1 MPLRL
6 ISITTESNQ
15 VERDKPVYAF
25 LYVVKT
31 GVNIKRDANV
41 ALDKFDTYRI
51 RKDFLIRNFS
61 ILLKTKNLRMKKI
74 YVFAG
79 VAILA
84 LGLTYCS
91 SSKKAAKAAAAVPKT
106 TYTANVSTVIAGNC
120 SPCHI
125 PSKGGNK
132 KAYDNYANVKADIDQ
147 ILHRINLNPTDK
159 GFMPFKKTEKLPA
172 EVIAVFQKFKD
183 DGALE
188 N

>member
-1 MPLRL
+1 MYRG
-6 ISITTESNQ
+6 N
-15 VERDKPVYAF
+15 
-25 LYVVKT
+25 
-31 GVNIKRDANV
+31 
-41 ALDKFDTYRI
+41 KFYKYQTA
-51 RKDFLIRNFS
+51 KDFLIKNFS
-61 ILLKTKNLRMKKI
+61 IHLKSKNLRMKKI

-79 VAILA
+79 MAVLA

-106 TYTANVSTVIAGNC
+106 TYTANVSSVIAGNC
-120 SPCHI
+120 APCHI

-132 KAYDNYANVKADIDQ
+132 KPYDNYANVKADIDS
-147 ILHRINLNPTDK
+147 IIRRIELNPTDR

-172 EVIAVFQKFKD
+172 DVIAVFKKFKE